1 MPLQDLLNNSF
12 SDKKIGMSEERFEAI
27 RPRLAQYISFWKAY
41 PDLFID
47 FLQKGENGQIPN
59 DGLKFFFYQRV
70 FLRVCLR
77 YRYTYFV
84 FPRAYSKSFL
94 TVLSL
99 IVKDGKSAAES
110 FAPSDNKTTSDIK
123 LFQFDTRKS

>member
-1 MPLQDLLNNSF
+1 MALQDLLNSSF

-47 FLQKGENGQIPN
+47 FLQKGENGEIPA

-99 IVKDGKSAAES
+99 MITFSAYV
-110 FAPSDNKTTSDIK
+110 
-123 LFQFDTRKS
+123 